1 MYIPNAPAGTKVARA
16 SITKSIM
23 RRLGIPKYA
32 DGVGIPED
40 SSLVRNLRSMS
51 SSVEPTST
59 TIVNTQ
65 DYTDRL
71 DQLIKIMKNFDNSLK
86 NLQLV
91 VDKK

>member
-1 MYIPNAPAGTKVARA
+1 
-16 SITKSIM
+16 
-23 RRLGIPKYA
+23 
-32 DGVGIPED
+32 
-40 SSLVRNLRSMS
+40 MS

-91 VDKK
+91 VDKKIMGTVANEQQNLREMVIKTVRGEAR

>member
-1 MYIPNAPAGTKVARA
+1 
-16 SITKSIM
+16 
-23 RRLGIPKYA
+23 
-32 DGVGIPED
+32 
-40 SSLVRNLRSMS
+40 MS
-51 SSVEPTST
+51 PSVEPTST

-91 VDKK
+91 VDKKIMGTVANEQQNLREMVIKTVRGEAR